1 MIKITEKTYG
11 DIVKKVGQEKMNKIE
26 QNNNKPATS
35 EIVKVQ
41 PTRKE
46 STFDHNTAKIII
58 LHNSITSMLCK
69 SLENAFEIGRLLFEQ
84 KEKIKSA
91 NGKFSSWA
99 IDKLPFSAR
108 TAQRYMKL
116 YQYQEALIENK
127 AQTITEAYHYL
138 FDQPISDEVIEVD
151 DGVKVGYIH
160 IKEEVDLEKIKL
172 PSKRKKG
179 MQLKLKLCHSMINEL
194 VKNNGLSH
202 GRCAGRYSKVV
213 IEMCSNDST
222 LKRIGELISVMEK
235 DMMPGGKIIFYK
247 P

>member
-84 KEKIKSA
+84 KEKITST
-91 NGKFSSWA
+91 NGKFTSWA
-99 IDKLPFSAR
+99 SDKLPFSIR
-108 TAQRYMKL
+108 SAQRYMKL
-116 YQYQEALIENK
+116 YQYQDVLTENNI
-127 AQTITEAYHYL
+127 QTITDAYSYI
-138 FDQPISDEVIEVD
+138 FGEPTSDEIIDAD
-151 DGVKVGYIH
+151 DSLNTTDITVKASVSL
-160 IKEEVDLEKIKL
+160 D
-172 PSKRKKG
+172 
-179 MQLKLKLCHSMINEL
+179 KLKLPKRNAKGLMTKLVLTKSNIDDLISGSGYQDCQGKYIKIVVEL
-194 VKNNGLSH
+194 KSGNIHN
-202 GRCAGRYSKVV
+202 
-213 IEMCSNDST
+213 
-222 LKRIGELISVMEK
+222 KRIGDFVCAAEK
-235 DMMPGGKIIFYK
+235 YLKHGGKIIFYK